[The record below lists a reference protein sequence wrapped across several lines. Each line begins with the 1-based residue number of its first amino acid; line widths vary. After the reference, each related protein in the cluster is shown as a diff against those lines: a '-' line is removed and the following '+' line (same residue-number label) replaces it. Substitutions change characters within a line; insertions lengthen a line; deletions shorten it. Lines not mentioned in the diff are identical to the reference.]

1 LRARGAHA
9 ITPLT
14 CKSVLEAPKAER
26 PVLVVVALSGDQV
39 GVDPR
44 TVLDKLGESGATMH
58 SALLAMGRNVS
69 SVGSMGDESEREQ
82 VLGDGAKQSGGGRID
97 LRASTGFPNALEQ
110 VAGDLL
116 SQYAITYVLPDG
128 VKPNKRFSI
137 STKKRGVTLRAP
149 STIPD
154 R

>member
-1 LRARGAHA
+1 
-9 ITPLT
+9 
-14 CKSVLEAPKAER
+14 
-26 PVLVVVALSGDQV
+26 VLVVVALSGDQA
-39 GVDPR
+39 GVDAR
-44 TVLDKLGESGATMH
+44 TVLEKLGDSGATMH
-58 SALLAMGRNVS
+58 SVVLGIGRTVS
-69 SVGSMGDESEREQ
+69 SVSSMGDESGREQ
-82 VLGDGAKQSGGGRID
+82 VLGDGPKQSGGRRID
-97 LRASTGFPNALEQ
+97 LTASTGIPKALEQ
-110 VAGDLL
+110 VASDLL